1 MRIIAMKKLV
11 LLLVTL
17 VWMMGLWL
25 PAYSATNAKLDSLV
39 AKIDRLENYV
49 FDNNWQEIR
58 TFIRGPLGEV
68 RRDIALLQRELPS
81 PQRSA
86 LKSASSQFFNDLIAL
101 DFAAL
106 NQNSNATEAAFK
118 TLRVDLNKMIEAVE

>member
-1 MRIIAMKKLV
+1 MKKLV

-17 VWMMGLWL
+17 VWMMGFWL

>member
-1 MRIIAMKKLV
+1 MKKLV

-118 TLRVDLNKMIEAVE
+118 TLRADLNKMIAAVE

>member
-1 MRIIAMKKLV
+1 MKKLV

>member
-118 TLRVDLNKMIEAVE
+118 TLRADLNKMIAAVE